1 MNKKEFIF
9 IIFTHQLILY
19 SEVIAEDGC
28 SIRVMV
34 LQIQKFMLVA
44 MINLIYIFLLIPE
57 NVKSY
62 YGKRE
67 HANSRVSH
75 LFSKPRLTI

>member
-9 IIFTHQLILY
+9 IIFTHQLISY

-44 MINLIYIFLLIPE
+44 MINLIYFFLLIPE

-62 YGKRE
+62 YGKCE
-67 HANSRVSH
+67 HANSRVSR